1 MDISLHPEKGLEARQ
16 LFTSPP
22 LKKNGVSV
30 PALGCEANVPTATA
44 CTAVS
49 TPSLPPSQ
57 CLYPPPPLHHVR
69 AFVSLRTVMDI
80 NMAKAGN
87 WVLLEGVDASIHKT
101 ATICDA
107 EEGGLGGGEEA
118 AIFRPLSFKT
128 TSVRRERLGGGVC
141 GWKFRP
147 DVSMPILAIVVCS

>member
-1 MDISLHPEKGLEARQ
+1 
-16 LFTSPP
+16 
-22 LKKNGVSV
+22 
-30 PALGCEANVPTATA
+30 
-44 CTAVS
+44 
-49 TPSLPPSQ
+49 
-57 CLYPPPPLHHVR
+57 
-69 AFVSLRTVMDI
+69 MDI

-128 TSVRRERLGGGVC
+128 TSVRSAVCTLDPVLHGGSVEY
-141 GWKFRP
+141 P
-147 DVSMPILAIVVCS
+147 VVQVLI

>member
-1 MDISLHPEKGLEARQ
+1 MAG
-16 LFTSPP
+16 
-22 LKKNGVSV
+22 
-30 PALGCEANVPTATA
+30 
-44 CTAVS
+44 
-49 TPSLPPSQ
+49 
-57 CLYPPPPLHHVR
+57 
-69 AFVSLRTVMDI
+69 RTVMDI

-128 TSVRRERLGGGVC
+128 TSVRDRL
-141 GWKFRP
+141 
-147 DVSMPILAIVVCS
+147 LLL

>member
-1 MDISLHPEKGLEARQ
+1 
-16 LFTSPP
+16 
-22 LKKNGVSV
+22 
-30 PALGCEANVPTATA
+30 
-44 CTAVS
+44 
-49 TPSLPPSQ
+49 
-57 CLYPPPPLHHVR
+57 
-69 AFVSLRTVMDI
+69 MDI

-128 TSVRRERLGGGVC
+128 TSVREGNTLIVGV
-141 GWKFRP
+141 
-147 DVSMPILAIVVCS
+147 MIVPWVRNVG

>member
-1 MDISLHPEKGLEARQ
+1 MHVHEY
-16 LFTSPP
+16 TPP
-22 LKKNGVSV
+22 FHN
-30 PALGCEANVPTATA
+30 
-44 CTAVS
+44 VS
-49 TPSLPPSQ
+49 TLPRPSMSCIL
-57 CLYPPPPLHHVR
+57 
-69 AFVSLRTVMDI
+69 SLRTVMDI

-128 TSVRRERLGGGVC
+128 TSVRRKIEAVACAAESFDKTCPRQN
-141 GWKFRP
+141 
-147 DVSMPILAIVVCS
+147 

>member
-1 MDISLHPEKGLEARQ
+1 
-16 LFTSPP
+16 
-22 LKKNGVSV
+22 
-30 PALGCEANVPTATA
+30 
-44 CTAVS
+44 
-49 TPSLPPSQ
+49 
-57 CLYPPPPLHHVR
+57 
-69 AFVSLRTVMDI
+69 MDI

-128 TSVRRERLGGGVC
+128 TSVRDKKAWVGVV
-141 GWKFRP
+141 P
-147 DVSMPILAIVVCS
+147 PVCLVPQRSS